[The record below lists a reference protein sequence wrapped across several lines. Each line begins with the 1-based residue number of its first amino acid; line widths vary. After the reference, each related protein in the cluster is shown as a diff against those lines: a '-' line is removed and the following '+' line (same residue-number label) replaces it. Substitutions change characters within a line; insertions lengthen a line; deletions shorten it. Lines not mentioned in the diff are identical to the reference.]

1 MDFRTVVGS
10 RRSTRYYKPYQPV
23 EKEKIQIILEAARLQ
38 SCHGNA
44 SDIRKAVVITK
55 GETPDDVRDAMIE
68 ALYNQPQAAQ
78 APVMIV
84 WSCDMSGWQAI
95 KPRLMDLIKVGALNS
110 AYGWSE
116 EFVDSV
122 VMKTPD
128 FNVCSYMLEENA
140 SGAGPSPSEVFAKWL
155 SAIESGLA
163 IGSALLAATNEGL
176 GTQLLTGKRDRI
188 REILGMPE
196 TVTPLQIQILGYP
209 AESAD
214 CGGQRPRPD
223 FESLYF
229 ADKWGSSLKR
239 DPAVTKELE
248 ATGMIQRAAPTPWR
262 KAEVRAL
269 SAMFELPE

>member
-55 GETPDDVRDAMIE
+55 GETPDDVRDALIE

-84 WSCDMSGWQAI
+84 WACDMTGWQAI
-95 KPRLMDLIKVGALNS
+95 KLRLMDLIKAGALNS

-116 EFVDSV
+116 EFVDTV

-140 SGAGPSPSEVFAKWL
+140 GSAGPSPGEVFAKWL
-155 SAIESGLA
+155 SAIECGQA

-196 TVTPLQIQILGYP
+196 TVTPTQIQILGYP

-229 ADKWGSSLKR
+229 ANKWGSTLAR
-239 DPAVTKELE
+239 DLAVTKELE